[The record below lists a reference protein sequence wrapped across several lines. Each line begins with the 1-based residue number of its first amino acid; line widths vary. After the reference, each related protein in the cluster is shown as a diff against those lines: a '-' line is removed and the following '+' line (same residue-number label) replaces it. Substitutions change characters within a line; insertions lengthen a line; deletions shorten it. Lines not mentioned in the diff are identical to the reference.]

1 MSAEENKALARRE
14 LEEVFTQ
21 GNLDAAEE
29 IYAPNVIIHQTAT
42 AAIPAGEDIHGA
54 EAARQIAAARRRAFP
69 DLQITVQDQ
78 VAEGDK
84 VATRFRARG
93 THLGELAGRAPTGKE
108 VELTGINI
116 CCIEGG
122 KIAEHWPQ
130 ADILGMMRQLG
141 FFPDQERGAGAWSF

>member
-1 MSAEENKALARRE
+1 MSSAEVLNKAIVRRE

-29 IYAPNVIIHQTAT
+29 IYAPNYISHETAT
-42 AAIPAGEDIHGA
+42 AVRPASEDIHGV
-54 EAARQIAAARRRAFP
+54 EAGRQIAAARREAFP
-69 DLQITVQDQ
+69 DLTYTIEDQ

-93 THLGELAGRAPTGKE
+93 THLGELAGHAPTGKE
-108 VELTGINI
+108 VEVRGINM
-116 CCIEGG
+116 CRIEGG
-122 KIAEHWPQ
+122 KIAEHWPH

-141 FFPDQERGAGAWSF
+141 FFPDQEQGVGA